1 MKKQVNK
8 KRVKFF
14 GINVVKNDNID
25 YQTLIARMFMC
36 PYFTPEHAIQY
47 TQMLGNGELSVERLE
62 GMIEDETFSAT
73 INNDRSDEVMRE
85 QLKEWENL
93 LGPMTDEDKAY
104 LYENYG
110 FKALEL
116 KVEKKAAKKEIN
128 QFYSPKEAASIVQ
141 QYIKGQDDPILK
153 LSVPIAMHDKCRRLG
168 IPNIIRSVLLMGNT
182 GTGKSEMIRRFGDI
196 YDDIPIVHVNS
207 NEIVATG
214 WRGLHLTD
222 MLLNVMLSKG
232 YTIEQMKHAII
243 MVHEFDKIVHH
254 NQRLVGEHSTD
265 MDMDMVRD
273 YMQLFEFGRYIVL
286 ENGLNSSYAPCRY
299 NLPTDNLLIIFDGA
313 FVGIE
318 EIIRKRLN
326 INNRSLGFSHSNVSD
341 SAINANIMKEVSRDD
356 LVSYGFIPELV
367 GRIDEVVVM
376 NQLTPDVIYEILT
389 DAKDNI
395 MQTHID
401 FCQRN
406 NINLKFTK
414 EAIHMISNK
423 AANSGMGFRDVRS
436 SLSKIMTPIY
446 FEHCGMTN
454 SSEKQTI
461 IIDKDYVAQQ
471 LKTR

>member
-14 GINVVKNDNID
+14 GIDVVKNDNID
-25 YQTLIARMFMC
+25 YQKLIARMFMC

-47 TQMLGNGELSVERLE
+47 TQMLENGELSVERLE
-62 GMIEDETFSAT
+62 EMIEDETLSAT
-73 INNDRSDEVMRE
+73 INNDRSDEVMQE
-85 QLKEWENL
+85 QLKEWEHL
-93 LGPMTDEDKAY
+93 LGSMTDGDKAY
-104 LYENYG
+104 LYETYG
-110 FKALEL
+110 FKASEL
-116 KVEKKAAKKEIN
+116 KVEKKTAKKEIK
-128 QFYSPKEAASIVQ
+128 QFNSPKELATIVQ
-141 QYIKGQDDPILK
+141 QYIKGQNDPILK

-168 IPNIIRSVLLMGNT
+168 IPNIIRSVLLMGHT

-196 YDDIPIVHVNS
+196 YNDIPIVHVNS

-254 NQRLVGEHSTD
+254 NQRLVGEYSTD
-265 MDMDMVRD
+265 MDMDMVRE
-273 YMQLFEFGRYIVL
+273 YMYLFEPGRYLVL
-286 ENGLNSSYAPCRY
+286 ENGLNSNYAPCRY

-313 FVGIE
+313 FAGIE
-318 EIIRKRLN
+318 DIIRKRLN
-326 INNRSLGFSHSNVSD
+326 INNRTLGFSHSNVSD
-341 SAINANIMKEVSRDD
+341 AAVNTNLMKEVSRED
-356 LVSYGFIPELV
+356 LVSWGFIPEMV

-376 NQLTPDVIYEILT
+376 NQLTQDVIYEILT

-461 IIDKDYVAQQ
+461 IIDENYVAQQ

>member
-182 GTGKSEMIRRFGDI
+182 GTGKSEMIRRFGNI
-196 YDDIPIVHVNS
+196 YDDMPIVHINS
-207 NEIVATG
+207 NEIVPMG
-214 WRGLHLTD
+214 WRGSHLND
-222 MLLNVMLSKG
+222 MILNVMLNNE
-232 YTIEQMKHAII
+232 YTIEQMKHSII
-243 MVHEFDKIVHH
+243 MIHEFDKIVHY
-254 NQRLVGEHSTD
+254 NQKLVGDHSTD
-265 MDMDMVRD
+265 QDMDMVRD
-273 YMQLFEFGRYIVL
+273 YMQLFESGRYIVL

-326 INNRSLGFSHSNVSD
+326 INNRSLGFSQSHISNRDV
-341 SAINANIMKEVSRDD
+341 NANMMKEVSQED
-356 LVSYGFIPELV
+356 LVTWGFIPELV
-367 GRIDEVVVM
+367 GRIDEIVVM

-401 FCQRN
+401 FCQQN
-406 NINLKFTK
+406 NINLKFTQD
-414 EAIHMISNK
+414 AIHMISNK